1 VDPLPELTE
10 EPIETLIDDSS
21 LGTATARH
29 RRTLAGDGSVDA
41 VRLRIRC
48 GPADSADEV
57 RLRARRLA
65 AAYPQQPVGSLIEE
79 LLGLQDDVLQ
89 LVQRDRRPRD
99 TLVYAAIVSG
109 MLAKA
114 SHDLGDPRCANA
126 HARTAYLCADSA
138 GHDGLRTWVCGLQSL
153 VSYWAGWQHEALR
166 YARMGAVM
174 SERTYGSS
182 AVWVASLEARAWA
195 LLGNHKDAVAAL
207 ARAEVCRDGSVIDDL
222 DEIGGI
228 LTFSQP
234 QQLYYA
240 ADTLALLPRLAED
253 TQRAA
258 SRALAAYAGADRV
271 DRSFSDEAGARTD
284 LAVALVRLGDPSGA
298 RRALEPV
305 LDLLVSQRI
314 NGIVSSVNRV
324 RAVLDQQATAGPAA
338 RELRAEIG
346 SFTNSAALG

>member
-1 VDPLPELTE
+1 MEMQIDGPMDD
-10 EPIETLIDDSS
+10 LIDDSS
-21 LGTATARH
+21 LGTATAR
-29 RRTLAGDGSVDA
+29 RRRRLAGDRSVDA
-41 VRLRIRC
+41 VRLRISR
-48 GPADSADEV
+48 GPAGSAEEIRD
-57 RLRARRLA
+57 RARRLA

-89 LVQRDRRPRD
+89 LVQRGRRAREV
-99 TLVYAAIVSG
+99 LVYAAIVSG

-114 SHDLGDPRCANA
+114 SHDLGDPRCANE

-138 GHDGLRTWVCGLQSL
+138 GHHGLRTWVCGLQSL

-207 ARAEVCRDGSVIDDL
+207 ARAEACRDASLIDDL

-253 TQRAA
+253 TERAA
-258 SRALAAYAGADRV
+258 SRALAAYATAEHV
-271 DRSFSDEAGARTD
+271 TRSFSDEAGARTD
-284 LAVALVRLGDPSGA
+284 LAVALVRLGDPGGA

-305 LDLLVSQRI
+305 LELLVSQRI

-324 RAVLDQQATAGPAA
+324 RAALAEQAAGDPAA
-338 RELRAEIG
+338 RELRAEIA
-346 SFTNSAALG
+346 SFIGAAALS